1 MSNFAED
8 FSHQATKIIDMEY
21 LTSDNQEAVFFSVL
35 FFSSLIFCGNSQPPR
50 NLTRLLVNILGILV
64 NTSGH
69 IYLEGNSGKYFR
81 QAKGII
87 CSLSPTQFCLLK
99 CNNTSPQAKIPCY

>member
-69 IYLEGNSGKYFR
+69 ILGR
-81 QAKGII
+81 PKG
-87 CSLSPTQFCLLK
+87 SFALSRPL
-99 CNNTSPQAKIPCY
+99 SSAY